1 MRTSSL
7 TTTTITIS
15 KFLSSKEQKTHFK
28 QKYTQH
34 TCRREKIIYVW
45 HCMARKKRTNRYYAF
60 TSINISDRLVFVN
73 DIECNSNICSVAIL
87 CFMRI
92 FYLGNTQ
99 YFFVLRSFA
108 AANKKNKVPT
118 NIGTKKQCIFLDIQL
133 SFGRTKNKLKK

>member
-7 TTTTITIS
+7 TTTTITIIIPNSSPQKS
-15 KFLSSKEQKTHFK
+15 KKLISTKSTRNTHAEGK
-28 QKYTQH
+28 
-34 TCRREKIIYVW
+34 KIIYVW
-45 HCMARKKRTNRYYAF
+45 HCMARKKKIQNRYYAF

-99 YFFVLRSFA
+99 YFLLLRSFA
-108 AANKKNKVPT
+108 RQ
-118 NIGTKKQCIFLDIQL
+118 TKKLHIQL
-133 SFGRTKNKLKK
+133 SFGRTKN